1 MRGVVHAPSDQGRS
15 HAVALTRGYSLRVR
29 ALLAIAMLVAAA
41 GVSACGD
48 DSPPALPVAPDAG
61 QEMAHIHGL
70 GVNPRDGSLLVATH
84 TGMFRAEPDARRA
97 ARIGDSRQDTMGFTV
112 VGPDDFLGSG
122 HPDARQDLPPLLGLI
137 RSSDGGQ
144 TWEQVSLLGE
154 VDFHVLRAQGRR
166 IYGVDSQS
174 GVLFISS
181 DGGETWRRERP
192 PGALLD
198 VAIDPRDPD
207 RIAATGERGLLVSR
221 DAGKTWRP
229 VSRLV
234 GWLAW
239 TDVLTVVDTRG
250 EVYEAAADLAR
261 FRPVGRVESE
271 PAAFASSGEELLLA
285 FHDSSVVTSSDG
297 GRSWTPRLAPA
308 GA

>member
-1 MRGVVHAPSDQGRS
+1 
-15 HAVALTRGYSLRVR
+15 LR
-29 ALLAIAMLVAAA
+29 ALLTIAMFLAAA
-41 GVSACGD
+41 GVSACGE
-48 DSPPALPVAPDAG
+48 DSPAALPVAPDAG

-84 TGMFRAEPDARRA
+84 TGMFRAEPGERRA
-97 ARIGDSRQDTMGFTV
+97 GRIGDSHQDTMGFTV

-137 RSSDGGQ
+137 RSTDGGER
-144 TWEQVSLLGE
+144 WDQVSLLGE

-174 GVLFISS
+174 GVLFVSS
-181 DGGETWRRERP
+181 DGGETWRREQP

-198 VAIDPRDPD
+198 LAIDPQDPD
-207 RIAATGERGLLVSR
+207 RIAATGERGLLLSK

-234 GWLAW
+234 GLLAW
-239 TDVLTVVDTRG
+239 TNVLTLVDAGGKVSRAT
-250 EVYEAAADLAR
+250 ADLAS
-261 FRPVGRVESE
+261 FRPVGSVGGEA
-271 PAAFASSGEELLLA
+271 AAFASSGEELLLA
-285 FHDSSVVTSSDG
+285 LHDSSVVTSSDG
-297 GRSWTPRLAPA
+297 GSTWTPRLEPGDA
-308 GA
+308 